1 MGDLYVAQI
10 MPSEE
15 RVCEALRSVDDPEVG
30 INIVDLGLV
39 YGIDVGPER
48 IRVEMTMTSQ
58 ACPMGD
64 LITDNARRAVAALA
78 PDGVGVEIEL
88 VWEPFWTPDRMSESA
103 KQTFG
108 WPT

>member
-1 MGDLYVAQI
+1 ML
-10 MPSEE
+10 SEDQV
-15 RVCEALRSVDDPEVG
+15 REALRSVDDPEVG

-39 YGIDVGPER
+39 YRIDVTSER
-48 IRVEMTMTSQ
+48 VRVEMTMTTQ

-78 PDGVGVEIEL
+78 PEGVAVDIEL
-88 VWEPFWTPDRMSESA
+88 VWEPFWTPDMMSEVA

-108 WPT
+108 WPG

>member
-1 MGDLYVAQI
+1 
-10 MPSEE
+10 MPTED
-15 RVCEALRSVDDPEVG
+15 RVREALRTVDDPEVG

-39 YGIDVGPER
+39 YSIDVGAAR
-48 IRVEMTMTSQ
+48 IRVEMTMTTQ

-78 PDGVGVEIEL
+78 PEGVDVAIEL
-88 VWEPFWTPDRMSESA
+88 VWEPFWTPDRMSEFA